1 MAHRP
6 GYRVDLV
13 ALTDRHDAGDQSAP
27 AEGVQNVAQD
37 HALAETKTQEGPTM
51 TVLIYVNTSKQV
63 GDPDHLK
70 VFANPDAAETWFEE
84 NDPEGVAFEYEVLE

>member
-27 AEGVQNVAQD
+27 AEGVQNLAQD
-37 HALAETKTQEGPTM
+37 HALGDTKTQEGPTM

-63 GDPDHLK
+63 GDAEHLK
-70 VFANPDAAETWFEE
+70 VFANADAAEKWFEE
-84 NDPEGVAFEYEVLE
+84 NDTEGVAFEHEVLE